1 MRRRDWKHCSGR
13 WLAVR
18 AVAGWHGSLRVIA
31 QAGGNAL
38 TNGLGMTATDAST
51 VVAVAAAVITQPDGN
66 FLLTCRPEGKPYAG
80 YWEFPGGKVEA
91 EETPLQAL
99 GRELQEEL
107 GIQIQKADP
116 WITRIFNYSHATV
129 CLHFFRITQWYGKP
143 WGREGQQLSWQSSV
157 NITVSPILPAN
168 APVFRALS
176 LPSVYAITHASQQG
190 VEASLQQIE
199 QAFRNGLRLIQVRE
213 KEMDEKALRLFS
225 EKVVWLAHDFDA
237 RVLLNSNMV
246 LSRQLGA
253 DGVHLTGPQLMT
265 LPERPDQEY
274 GWCGASC
281 HNVEELDQ
289 AEKLGLDFVVLG
301 PVLPT
306 LSHPGIKPLG
316 WQKFAALIRHYP
328 LPVYAL
334 GGLKLDDLVVAQE
347 LGAHGVAMMRGID
360 GI

>member
-1 MRRRDWKHCSGR
+1 
-13 WLAVR
+13 
-18 AVAGWHGSLRVIA
+18 
-31 QAGGNAL
+31 
-38 TNGLGMTATDAST
+38 
-51 VVAVAAAVITQPDGN
+51 
-66 FLLTCRPEGKPYAG
+66 
-80 YWEFPGGKVEA
+80 
-91 EETPLQAL
+91 
-99 GRELQEEL
+99 
-107 GIQIQKADP
+107 
-116 WITRIFNYSHATV
+116 
-129 CLHFFRITQWYGKP
+129 
-143 WGREGQQLSWQSSV
+143 
-157 NITVSPILPAN
+157 
-168 APVFRALS
+168 
-176 LPSVYAITHASQQG
+176 
-190 VEASLQQIE
+190 
-199 QAFRNGLRLIQVRE
+199 
-213 KEMDEKALRLFS
+213 
-225 EKVVWLAHDFDA
+225 
-237 RVLLNSNMV
+237 MV